1 MSPSVFC
8 QKLCSRGPLGGFLP
22 GGLRLSR
29 GPLGRFLPAV
39 GSLLWQLVSAR
50 FFCGDALTFH
60 AWFRELGD
68 VAGTLPEA
76 SALA

>member
-22 GGLRLSR
+22 GGLR
-29 GPLGRFLPAV
+29 PMAV